1 MQREELSAIVETI
14 NESQGWCL
22 TSADRAALV
31 TALMPLVAQEAQPT
45 PAAVRQIAINYFYD
59 GPMVAAMQS
68 NDGTGEAL
76 WVEWRTYMVSLANS
90 KGLYGDLADEL
101 AQEAY
106 IQTVRALG
114 NFRFGSR
121 LKTYFC
127 GIFLN
132 CYRHW
137 ARSNRGRTAR
147 EATLPVG
154 ETDESGEEQLPW
166 LIDESLPGGSS
177 GCAGAWRTD
186 RHLGQRRNQQN
197 YQEPGSPNLAL
208 VLCRTALC

>member
-1 MQREELSAIVETI
+1 M
-14 NESQGWCL
+14 
-22 TSADRAALV
+22 
-31 TALMPLVAQEAQPT
+31 
-45 PAAVRQIAINYFYD
+45 RQIAINYFYD